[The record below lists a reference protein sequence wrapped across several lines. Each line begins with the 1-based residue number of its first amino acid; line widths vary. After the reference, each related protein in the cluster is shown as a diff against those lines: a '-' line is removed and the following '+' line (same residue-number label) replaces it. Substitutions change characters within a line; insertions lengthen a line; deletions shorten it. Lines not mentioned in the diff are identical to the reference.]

1 MNQVRQEF
9 TAPQTQENRN
19 KVKADPNRLAY
30 HLMPPVGWLN
40 DPNGLCQFH
49 DTYHIFYQ
57 YTPGNPTGQDHRGW
71 GHYTTQDFIH
81 YQEENDP
88 FVPDHFG
95 DLKGSY
101 SGSALIQDDIMHL
114 FYTGNNK
121 LEGDYDYIN
130 SGRIHWVMHAMSQDG
145 FHFTPKE
152 VLLENKD
159 YPQNLSCHVRD
170 PKVIA
175 YNHAYY
181 MVVGARTK
189 DSCGQAEI
197 FKSSNLH
204 DWTHVSTSC
213 HVRDPKVIAYNHAYY
228 MVVGART
235 KDSCGQAEIF
245 KSSNLHDWTH
255 VSTITPIQRFGYMW
269 ECPDLVELDGRL
281 FLFTCPQGVDQVGY
295 NYEAKYQNG
304 YFELDRNLD
313 IDQQVDLFHEQDHG
327 FDFYAPQS
335 FVDQAGRRILIG
347 WMGLPDVDYTKPTIQ
362 QNWQHALTLPRL
374 LTLHQN
380 KILQYP
386 ISEIEGLRN
395 KHIHFDIQEN
405 TIYTPGSV
413 VWLTLPRLL
422 TLHQNKIL
430 QYPISEIEGLR
441 NKHIHFDIQ
450 ENTIYTPGSVVCE
463 LQIRPQGN
471 AWTLHLRKDCT
482 ITYDGKL
489 FTLALGSS
497 GYGRS
502 SRHIEIDTIDSL
514 SIWSDT
520 SSLEIFINT
529 ITYDGKLF
537 TLALGSSGYGRSS
550 RHIEIDTIDSLS
562 IWSDTSSLEIF
573 INKGEYALTT
583 QLFDGETEMRL
594 SSDLGMDIDF
604 YSYDHFEI
612 REKVD
617 KEDPTLA

>member
-121 LEGDYDYIN
+121 LDGDYDYIN

-204 DWTHVSTSC
+204 DWTHVST
-213 HVRDPKVIAYNHAYY
+213 
-228 MVVGART
+228 
-235 KDSCGQAEIF
+235 
-245 KSSNLHDWTH
+245 
-255 VSTITPIQRFGYMW
+255 ITPIQRFGYMW

-281 FLFTCPQGVDQVGY
+281 FLFACPQGVDQVGY

-327 FDFYAPQS
+327 FDFYAPQT

-413 VWLTLPRLL
+413 V
-422 TLHQNKIL
+422 
-430 QYPISEIEGLR
+430 
-441 NKHIHFDIQ
+441 
-450 ENTIYTPGSVVCE
+450 CE
-463 LQIRPQGN
+463 LQIKPQGN
-471 AWTLHLRKDCT
+471 AWTLHLRKDC
-482 ITYDGKL
+482 
-489 FTLALGSS
+489 
-497 GYGRS
+497 
-502 SRHIEIDTIDSL
+502 
-514 SIWSDT
+514 
-520 SSLEIFINT
+520 T

>member
-1 MNQVRQEF
+1 
-9 TAPQTQENRN
+9 
-19 KVKADPNRLAY
+19 
-30 HLMPPVGWLN
+30 
-40 DPNGLCQFH
+40 
-49 DTYHIFYQ
+49 
-57 YTPGNPTGQDHRGW
+57 
-71 GHYTTQDFIH
+71 
-81 YQEENDP
+81 
-88 FVPDHFG
+88 
-95 DLKGSY
+95 
-101 SGSALIQDDIMHL
+101 
-114 FYTGNNK
+114 
-121 LEGDYDYIN
+121 
-130 SGRIHWVMHAMSQDG
+130 
-145 FHFTPKE
+145 
-152 VLLENKD
+152 
-159 YPQNLSCHVRD
+159 
-170 PKVIA
+170 
-175 YNHAYY
+175 
-181 MVVGARTK
+181 MVV
-189 DSCGQAEI
+189 SFC
-197 FKSSNLH
+197 L
-204 DWTHVSTSC
+204 
-213 HVRDPKVIAYNHAYY
+213 
-228 MVVGART
+228 
-235 KDSCGQAEIF
+235 
-245 KSSNLHDWTH
+245 
-255 VSTITPIQRFGYMW
+255 
-269 ECPDLVELDGRL
+269 LV
-281 FLFTCPQGVDQVGY
+281 PQGVDQVGY

-380 KILQYP
+380 KI
-386 ISEIEGLRN
+386 
-395 KHIHFDIQEN
+395 F
-405 TIYTPGSV
+405 
-413 VWLTLPRLL
+413 
-422 TLHQNKIL
+422 

-520 SSLEIFINT
+520 SSLEIFIN
-529 ITYDGKLF
+529 
-537 TLALGSSGYGRSS
+537 
-550 RHIEIDTIDSLS
+550 
-562 IWSDTSSLEIF
+562 
-573 INKGEYALTT
+573 KGEYALTT